1 VSKQRVLANREPQVL
16 AAPADFPDLPVSK
29 RGGEVSRTSEMT
41 PGRARMKDL
50 DVTEGA
56 PGHVLLETS
65 PDTLHLWKLWHR
77 RPLKVSVE
85 PGFRYARPTPS
96 VRSAAECPS
105 ARLSRPAALRPSLI
119 AVQASSAACC
129 SASFLD
135 RPSPSP

>member
-1 VSKQRVLANREPQVL
+1 MA
-16 AAPADFPDLPVSK
+16 
-29 RGGEVSRTSEMT
+29 
-41 PGRARMKDL
+41 PGRAWMEDF
-50 DVTEGA
+50 DVADRTS
-56 PGHVLLETS
+56 GHIPLETS

-85 PGFRYARPTPS
+85 PGFRYARPAPS